1 MNTAKKKKRKKERKK
16 EAGSQITEQT
26 RVTSVCWVGEQGRHK
41 LLGVRLA
48 QGCIVQHG
56 I

>member
-1 MNTAKKKKRKKERKK
+1 MNTAKKKKK
-16 EAGSQITEQT
+16 EAGSQITENKPVLQCVLGGVGGAGEAQT
-26 RVTSVCWVGEQGRHK
+26 VG
-41 LLGVRLA
+41 LRLA